1 MLNSFSERPV
11 FAMIHLQSIQAKTKA
26 RQNDTFPFTLPLI
39 QNFRSITFT
48 KPVTFFVGEN
58 GSGKSTLLEA
68 IAAGSRLPAV
78 GGAEVA
84 DDETLGPARAL
95 ASTWEFGW
103 QHKIRQGFFL
113 RAEDFFNFARRT
125 NQLRA
130 DMAALAEE
138 HARAAEDRPFADG
151 LRLAQGAAL
160 GQKAALEARYGGAL
174 DARSHGESFLTL
186 FQSRLVPGGLY
197 LLDEPEA
204 ALSPLRQLA
213 LLSLLKQMV
222 EAQCQFIIATHSPL
236 LLAFPEAALLHFE
249 AGAFAPA
256 VYDDLEHVMLLR
268 AFLADPQS
276 FLHRL

>member
-1 MLNSFSERPV
+1 
-11 FAMIHLQSIQAKTKA
+11 MIHLQSIQPKEAA
-26 RQNDTFPFTLPLI
+26 HRADTFPFNLPLI
-39 QNFRSITFT
+39 QNFHALTFT
-48 KPVTFFVGEN
+48 QPVTFFVGEN

-84 DDETLGPARAL
+84 YDDTLSHARAL
-95 ASTWEFGW
+95 AATWEFGW
-103 QHKIRQGFFL
+103 QHKTSRGFFL

-130 DMAALAEE
+130 EMAVLAEE
-138 HARAAEDRPFADG
+138 HERAAEDRPFADG
-151 LRLAQGAAL
+151 LRLARGAAL
-160 GQKAALEARYGGAL
+160 GQKAALESRYGGAL

-213 LLSLLKQMV
+213 LLSLIKQMV
-222 EAQCQFIIATHSPL
+222 EAQCQFVIATHSPL
-236 LLAFPEAALLHFE
+236 LLAFPGASLLN
-249 AGAFAPA
+249 FAEGKVSETA
-256 VYDDLEHVMLLR
+256 YDDLEHVTLMR
-268 AFLADPQS
+268 AFLSDPQA

>member
-1 MLNSFSERPV
+1 
-11 FAMIHLQSIQAKTKA
+11 MIHLHSIQPKGDAP
-26 RQNDTFPFTLPLI
+26 RSGMFPFSLPLI
-39 QNFRSITFT
+39 QNFQSLTFT
-48 KPVTFFVGEN
+48 QPVTFFVGEN

-68 IAAGSRLPAV
+68 IAAGTRLPAV

-84 DDETLGPARAL
+84 DDDTMGPARAL
-95 ASTWEFGW
+95 AATWEFGW
-103 QHKIRQGFFL
+103 RQKTSRGFFL

-125 NQLRA
+125 NQMRA
-130 DMAALAEE
+130 ELTALASE
-138 HARAAEDRPFADG
+138 HERAAADRPFADG
-151 LRLAQGAAL
+151 LRLARGAAL
-160 GQKAALEARYGGAL
+160 GQKAALESRYGGAL

-213 LLSLLKQMV
+213 LLSLIKQMV

-236 LLAFPEAALLHFE
+236 LLAFPGADLLHFAYGKFE
-249 AGAFAPA
+249 TAA
-256 VYDDLEHVMLLR
+256 YDDLDHVTLMR
-268 AFLADPQS
+268 SFLADPQA